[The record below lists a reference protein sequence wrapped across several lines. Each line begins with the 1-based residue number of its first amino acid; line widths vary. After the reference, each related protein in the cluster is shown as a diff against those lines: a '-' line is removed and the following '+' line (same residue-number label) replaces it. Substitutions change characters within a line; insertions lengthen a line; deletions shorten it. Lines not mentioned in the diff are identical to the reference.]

1 MNRIGDPIEA
11 VESSEFLHQNE
22 AEKKV
27 KNVFANVDNWSM
39 SEIPTT
45 QKSDDDQT
53 VISTST
59 SFVVSDSYAE
69 LEKSPERPPLSKL
82 VRVSI
87 DTNKGMVNLKHLTT
101 NQAKF

>member
-1 MNRIGDPIEA
+1 MNRIEDSVEVVKSTDSLHLNA
-11 VESSEFLHQNE
+11 VDE
-22 AEKKV
+22 KV

-39 SEIPTT
+39 SEIPST

-69 LEKSPERPPLSKL
+69 LEKSPERQPLSKL
-82 VRVSI
+82 VRVSM
-87 DTNKGMVNLKHLTT
+87 DTNKGLVNLK
-101 NQAKF
+101 Q

>member
-1 MNRIGDPIEA
+1 MNENDE
-11 VESSEFLHQNE
+11 
-22 AEKKV
+22 KV

-69 LEKSPERPPLSKL
+69 LEKSPERQPLSKL
-82 VRVSI
+82 IRVST
-87 DTNKGMVNLKHLTT
+87 DTNKGMVNLK
-101 NQAKF
+101 K